1 MTRRVMGLDASTS
14 VIGIC
19 ILDYEDGYKPI
30 LIHSEFYRPDK
41 TNGLLEMLVKAR
53 NYIIKLF
60 GKYNVQEF
68 VIEDY
73 IRFMKNKSSASTV
86 IPLSILNMTLRL
98 AILDLGIIPQALN
111 VLKIRHTIKLTK
123 ILPKKE
129 EIPELV
135 AQHFGI
141 PYPWLYKINKR
152 TKQQQ
157 IMESSYDVADAMAV
171 SLAWAKLK
179 TTPKKKSRTKAVKDA
194 KSK

>member
-1 MTRRVMGLDASTS
+1 MGLDASTS
-14 VIGIC
+14 VIGVC
-19 ILDYEDGYKPI
+19 ILDYKDGYKPI
-30 LIHSEFYRPDK
+30 LVHSEFYKPDK
-41 TNGLLEMLVKAR
+41 SNGLLEMLVKAR

-73 IRFMKNKSSASTV
+73 IKFMKGSSSSSTI
-86 IPLSILNMTLRL
+86 IPLSILNITLRL
-98 AILDLGIIPQALN
+98 AILDLGITPRALN

-135 AQHFGI
+135 AQHLGI

-157 IMESSYDVADAMAV
+157 IMESSYDVADAIAV
-171 SLAWAKLK
+171 SLAWAKLQ
-179 TTPKKKSRTKAVKDA
+179 TIPKKKSRSKAVKDT
-194 KSK
+194 KKI